1 MGRSTWGAFEGK
13 PTGQPPLRR
22 HKEVAMFT
30 GFTWPG
36 HRVTRARSRS
46 RRDSQQPQSTQ
57 HRRLL
62 RSSALT
68 LLALGCLLML
78 PGSSSASEEEAPI
91 LFDSDASSALVV
103 EVEQRCSEERL
114 RTIDAEVLW
123 GFDATAKTKAVG
135 LKELRESTEVS
146 IDLTVYPRGFERGDF
161 ERIVVPTEALQ
172 TQKRAQL
179 RTGNTSTSSPAHS
192 YLLTNLSPGVMYSA
206 RLLVRTHRG
215 WVPSGIVRFRT
226 PICAVDMADEDA
238 GGER

>member
-1 MGRSTWGAFEGK
+1 
-13 PTGQPPLRR
+13 
-22 HKEVAMFT
+22 MFT

-78 PGSSSASEEEAPI
+78 PGSSFASEEEAPI

-161 ERIVVPTEALQ
+161 ERIVDEELIRVVDHKNLNVDVEEFAAT
-172 TQKRAQL
+172 KIRASAGFDGSSKL
-179 RTGNTSTSSPAHS
+179 R
-192 YLLTNLSPGVMYSA
+192 
-206 RLLVRTHRG
+206 RR
-215 WVPSGIVRFRT
+215 
-226 PICAVDMADEDA
+226 
-238 GGER
+238 